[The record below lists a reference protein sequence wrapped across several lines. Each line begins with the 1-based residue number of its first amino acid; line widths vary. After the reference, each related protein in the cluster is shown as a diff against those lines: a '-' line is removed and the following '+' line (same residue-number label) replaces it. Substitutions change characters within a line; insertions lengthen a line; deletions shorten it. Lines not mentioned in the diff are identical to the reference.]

1 MNPQTT
7 EEQLSALLD
16 GELDNDRSRFLL
28 RRLQHDAALADTL
41 SRWQLAGDVLRGQG
55 SAAASDGFVARFSAR
70 LAAEAAPTT
79 RLQPQA
85 PRPETS
91 ALADKP
97 AEAKR
102 PAHWRYFAGG
112 AMAASFAFAAFIG
125 LRAAQSVDVPVA
137 PAVIATVQPQAPETV
152 AAVAGATLPQATAAA
167 HPPVTAPQVATVQP
181 AARQVAQTSHAAPR
195 GSRPRNTPARAA
207 AATSQS
213 PQLAQSHDEVEAR
226 DPFSPPQAR
235 PAWPRA
241 VLPGAGNGTFNV
253 RLEHAPSI
261 YSPFDPLPQNN
272 QD

>member
-1 MNPQTT
+1 MNPQTP

-16 GELDNDRSRFLL
+16 GELDTDRSRFLL
-28 RRLQHDAALADTL
+28 RRLQHDDALADTL

-55 SAAASDGFVARFSAR
+55 SAAASDGFIARFSAR

-85 PRPETS
+85 PQPETS

-102 PAHWRYFAGG
+102 PARWRYFAGG

-125 LRAAQSVDVPVA
+125 LRTPQSVDVPVV
-137 PAVIATVQPQAPETV
+137 PAAIATVQSQAPETV
-152 AAVAGATLPQATAAA
+152 AAVAEGAQPETTAAA
-167 HPPVTAPQVATVQP
+167 HPPVTAPQVADVQSVP
-181 AARQVAQTSHAAPR
+181 RQLSPAPR
-195 GSRPRNTPARAA
+195 VERRSRARHAPEPAA

-226 DPFSPPQAR
+226 DPFSPPQA
-235 PAWPRA
+235 PLAWPRA
-241 VLPGAGNGTFNV
+241 VLPNTGNGTFNV
-253 RLEHAPSI
+253 RLEHASSA
-261 YSPFDPLPQNN
+261 SPFEPHPNN